1 MLMAAEGDGT
11 GRPFGLTPIGK
22 HHYMISAAASR
33 RRNVMIPSVALSP
46 WPSRKSKTMT
56 TRPNHRELVALNKTC
71 CV

>member
-46 WPSRKSKTMT
+46 WPSRKSQ
-56 TRPNHRELVALNKTC
+56 RQ
-71 CV
+71 